1 MDERQLRERLAKI
14 KALFD
19 GATTEGEREAAKA
32 AMHRVQSRLD
42 QAAPPQ
48 LTEYRFS
55 LTNPWSLRLFLALCR
70 SKGLKPYRYPRMRR
84 TSVCVR
90 MQKAEVERGL
100 WPEFQEMNAVLRQY
114 LDEVAEKIIAESIGQ
129 GGAEAEVI
137 AGELGPGSGP
147 ELGG

>member
-48 LTEYRFS
+48 LTEYSFS

-84 TSVCVR
+84 TSFCCPSRVR
-90 MQKAEVERGL
+90 PPRTAGL
-100 WPEFQEMNAVLRQY
+100 LRRLLKRQRASRTPTSWWS
-114 LDEVAEKIIAESIGQ
+114 LVWSSWRPSTACRSPAF
-129 GGAEAEVI
+129 
-137 AGELGPGSGP
+137 
-147 ELGG
+147 